1 MKMKPHGSFA
11 GKILVFTS
19 AKMLEASIC
28 FVFVTYG
35 VVLLLGL
42 LLGPETLHAVLSY
55 VGKPRVPK
63 RRPSYL
69 VLHHLT
75 SGLLA

>member
-1 MKMKPHGSFA
+1 MKVKPHGSFA
-11 GKILVFTS
+11 GKILVFSS
-19 AKMLEASIC
+19 AEMLEVSIF

-42 LLGPETLHAVLSY
+42 LLGPETLHAVLLY

-69 VLHHLT
+69 LLHHLA

>member
-11 GKILVFTS
+11 GKILVFSS
-19 AKMLEASIC
+19 AKMLEVSIF

-35 VVLLLGL
+35 AVLLLGL
-42 LLGPETLHAVLSY
+42 LLGPEHAVLSY

-69 VLHHLT
+69 LLHHLT